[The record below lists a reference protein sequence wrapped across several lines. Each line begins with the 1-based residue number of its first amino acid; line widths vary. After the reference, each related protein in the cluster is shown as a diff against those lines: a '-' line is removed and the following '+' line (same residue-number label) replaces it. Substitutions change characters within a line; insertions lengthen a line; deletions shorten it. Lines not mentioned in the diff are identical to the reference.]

1 MKSTPIVPG
10 GRPLMTIGYKYNYRK
25 FLSFIDTESSGSTE
39 PGGPYLSRFP
49 AIYSNVS
56 VLPVVS
62 PHFLGSYLNAC
73 NEIDNHN
80 RMRNYHLALE
90 TYRVTQSGYF

>member
-1 MKSTPIVPG
+1 MGIADGKILYCHGVAEG
-10 GRPLMTIGYKYNYRK
+10 NV
-25 FLSFIDTESSGSTE
+25 D
-39 PGGPYLSRFP
+39 
-49 AIYSNVS
+49 YSNVS

-62 PHFLGSYLNAC
+62 PQFLGSYLNAC

-90 TYRVTQSGYF
+90 TYWVTQSGYF